1 MPSRVVDGDE
11 LDRFVG
17 AARPVPDAEA
27 QPSPEPP
34 PDVFSR

>member
-1 MPSRVVDGDE
+1 MPSRVVEGAD

-17 AARPVPDAEA
+17 AARPIPDAEA
-27 QPSPEPP
+27 RPSPEPP

>member
-1 MPSRVVDGDE
+1 MPSRVVEGQD

-17 AARPVPDAEA
+17 RVPPVPDAEA

-34 PDVFSR
+34 EGVFGR